1 MKKQPPLRGKVA
13 AGMVTAA
20 LPSALDILGLTI
32 DAYCAATPAVPY
44 LPQPSFHGWCA
55 DAGLDAGMTT
65 LLVMAY
71 DTRYLVDVLRPTH
84 GLNVGDLR
92 YVLHDPA
99 TVEAVADLARQR
111 PQDLL

>member
-1 MKKQPPLRGKVA
+1 MKKSPPGREQLVA
-13 AGMVTAA
+13 AMVAAA
-20 LPSALDILGLTI
+20 LPPALDILGRKV
-32 DAYCAATPAVPY
+32 DAYHAAAAAPY
-44 LPQPSFHGWCA
+44 ISQPSFEGWCV
-55 DAGLDAGMTT
+55 DAGLDDGMTT
-65 LLVMAY
+65 LLVVAY
-71 DTRYLVDVLRPTH
+71 DARYPVDVLRPTH